1 VSEILQLA
9 SVLASD
15 GSWWEPGT
23 PNLLDVGDM
32 SAMLGLLV
40 AFSGVVFGIV
50 RWFTRGIREIVRE
63 EIQEATQPIH
73 PDSNGGLS
81 LADVA
86 RKTDRLEGTVEA
98 ILVHQGETRDL
109 LLRVLAHRLDD
120 EI

>member
-1 VSEILQLA
+1 VSETPNLTSILVA
-9 SVLASD
+9 S
-15 GSWWEPGT
+15 GPWWEPGT
-23 PNLLDVGDM
+23 PNMLDVGDL
-32 SAMLGLLV
+32 SAMLGLLI

-73 PDSNGGLS
+73 PSSNGGLS

-86 RKTDRLEGTVEA
+86 RKTDRLEGQVEA

-109 LLRVLAHRLDD
+109 LLRVLAHRLD
-120 EI
+120 EE